1 MNRFFKFSNI
11 LHYFAFVVLIAFL
24 SVFLLLPI
32 YLVIREG
39 LHWSLI
45 SEVFR
50 NPVTCEGLIN
60 SLKIALLTTFFTIL
74 LAFPFALL
82 FNKYDFRGKNM
93 VSFFMLLPMILP
105 PFVGALGIQQ
115 FLGHYGVV
123 NTILR
128 NMGCAPI
135 AFFDG
140 ENKLFAVAL
149 IESLHLFPI
158 LYLNLVASLNSVDPS
173 MEEAAHLL
181 GAGKLKTFFK
191 VTLPLVKN
199 GLFAGCSIILIW
211 SFTELGT
218 PLMFGFTRTTPVQIF
233 NGMNEIESNPLPYAQ
248 VAVML
253 IFSTVLYLIAK
264 RMLRTGNAVTTKGA
278 RKGNSY
284 ILSGFK
290 AYLPFA
296 AFALLALLSLLPH
309 IMLLCCAFSQEYYQ
323 TLLPRVFTLI
333 HFEEALSNPIVIP
346 SIVNSLRY
354 ALLATVIAVIL
365 GLSGALIQH
374 KWRLKFGIL
383 ADILC
388 MLPLSVPGIVI
399 AFGYIGMSTKIDWA
413 QDFFNPN
420 GNPLLLLGVAYAI
433 RRIPYVIRSASSGLQ
448 QTPDDL
454 EFAARN
460 LGAGERTAFMRIT
473 FPIIGAHLLIGGLF
487 AFSFSMLEVSDSLIL
502 AQKSAYYPITKALF
516 ELSQFLG
523 NGPAIACAFGVW
535 TMLFLGATL
544 FLASALAGRKSTD
557 VFKF

>member
-1 MNRFFKFSNI
+1 MNNKITFPKL
-11 LHYFAFVVLIAFL
+11 LHYSSFALLITFF

-32 YLVIREG
+32 FLVIKEG
-39 LHWSLI
+39 LNWSLI
-45 SEVFR
+45 TEIFR
-50 NPVTCEGLIN
+50 NPVTRDGLIN

-74 LAFPFALL
+74 LSFPFALL
-82 FNKYDFRGKNM
+82 FNKYDFPGKKAI
-93 VSFFMLLPMILP
+93 SLFILLPMILP

-128 NMGCAPI
+128 SMGMEPI

-140 ENKLFAVAL
+140 SNKLFAVAL
-149 IESLHLFPI
+149 IESLHLYPI

-173 MEEAAHLL
+173 MQEAAHLL
-181 GAGKLKTFFK
+181 GAGKMQTFFK

-233 NGMNEIESNPLPYAQ
+233 DGLNEIESNPLPYAQ

-253 IFSTVLYLIAK
+253 FFSTVLYLIAK
-264 RMLRTGNAVTTKGA
+264 QMLRTGNAATGKGSRA
-278 RKGNSY
+278 
-284 ILSGFK
+284 SG
-290 AYLPFA
+290 AYRLQGAVSYLPIC
-296 AFALLALLSLLPH
+296 AFGLLAFISLVPH
-309 IMLLCCAFSQEYYQ
+309 LMLLCCAFSREYYQ
-323 TLLPRVFTLI
+323 TVLPRGFTLL
-333 HFEEALSNPIVIP
+333 HFEEALSHPMVIP

-354 ALLATVIAVIL
+354 ALLATVIAIIA
-365 GLSGALIQH
+365 GLTGALIQH
-374 KWRLKFGIL
+374 KWRLKGGIA

-399 AFGYIGMSTKIDWA
+399 AFGYINMSTNFKWA
-413 QDFFNPN
+413 ESFMNPEK
-420 GNPLLLLGVAYAI
+420 NPLLLLGIAYAI
-433 RRIPYVIRSASSGLQ
+433 RRVPYVIRSASSGLQ

-460 LGAGERTAFMRIT
+460 LGATEKSTFMRIT
-473 FPIIGAHLLIGGLF
+473 LPIIGAHLLIGGLF

-502 AQKSAYYPITKALF
+502 AQKSTFYPITKALF

-523 NGPAIACAFGVW
+523 SGPAIACAFGVW

-544 FLASALAGRKSTD
+544 YLAGTLAGKKSTD

>member
-1 MNRFFKFSNI
+1 MNKFFKAANI
-11 LHYFAFVVLIAFL
+11 LHYFSFALLIAFL

-32 YLVIREG
+32 YLVISEG
-39 LHWSLI
+39 LHWDLI
-45 SEVFR
+45 SEIFR
-50 NPVTCEGLIN
+50 NPVTREGLLN
-60 SLKIALLTTFFTIL
+60 SLKIALLTTFLTIL
-74 LAFPFALL
+74 IAFPFALL
-82 FNKYDFRGKNM
+82 FNKYDFKGKKA

-115 FLGHYGVV
+115 FLGYYGVV

-128 NMGCAPI
+128 SFGIAPV

-140 ENKLFAVAL
+140 ENKLLAVAI
-149 IESLHLFPI
+149 IEALHLYPI
-158 LYLNLVASLNSVDPS
+158 LYLNLVASLNSIDPS
-173 MEEAAHLL
+173 MEEASHLL
-181 GAGKLKTFFK
+181 GAGKLQTFFK

-233 NGMNEIESNPLPYAQ
+233 NGMNEIESNPLPYAL

-253 IFSTVLYLIAK
+253 FFSTILYLMAK
-264 RMLRTGNAVTTKGA
+264 KMLRTANAVTGKGS
-278 RKGNSY
+278 RQ
-284 ILSGFK
+284 SG
-290 AYLPFA
+290 AYCLRGFTSWLPFT
-296 AFALLALLSLLPH
+296 AFALLAIISLLPH

-323 TLLPRVFTLI
+323 TLLPKVFTLI
-333 HFEEALSNPIVIP
+333 HFEEALSNPMVIP
-346 SIVNSLRY
+346 SIINSLRY
-354 ALLATVIAVIL
+354 ALLATFIAVIL
-365 GLSGALIQH
+365 GLTGALIQH
-374 KWRLKFGIL
+374 KWRLKGGLL

-399 AFGYIGMSTKIDWA
+399 AFGYIGMSAKIDWA
-413 QDFFNPN
+413 RDFFNPN

-460 LGAGERTAFMRIT
+460 LGASEKGAFFRIT

-502 AQKSAYYPITKALF
+502 AQKSAFYPITKALF

-523 NGPAIACAFGVW
+523 NGPAVACAFGVW

-544 FLASALAGRKSTD
+544 FLASTFAGKKSTD

>member
-1 MNRFFKFSNI
+1 MKNKLNIANI
-11 LHYFAFVVLIAFL
+11 LHYLTFALLAAFL
-24 SVFLLLPI
+24 GTFLLLPI

-50 NPVTCEGLIN
+50 NPVTFEGLIN
-60 SLKIALLTTFFTIL
+60 SLKIALLTTFFTVL
-74 LAFPFALL
+74 LSFPFALL
-82 FNKYDFRGKNM
+82 FNRYDFKGKKA

-105 PFVGALGIQQ
+105 PFVGALGFQQ
-115 FLGHYGVV
+115 FLGHYGVL

-128 NMGCAPI
+128 AAGFAPI

-140 ENKLFAVAL
+140 ENKLFAVAV
-149 IESLHLFPI
+149 IEALHLYPI
-158 LYLNLVASLNSVDPS
+158 LYLNLTASLNSIDPS
-173 MEEAAHLL
+173 MAEASHLL
-181 GAGKLKTFFK
+181 GAGKIQTFFR

-218 PLMFGFTRTTPVQIF
+218 PLMFGFNRTTPVQIF

-253 IFSTVLYLIAK
+253 FFSTVLYLLAK
-264 RMLRTGNAVTTKGA
+264 QMLRTANAATTKGSRQSSA
-278 RKGNSY
+278 RKLTSWRAN
-284 ILSGFK
+284 
-290 AYLPFA
+290 LPFC
-296 AFALLALLSLLPH
+296 AFALLALVSLLPH

-323 TLLPRVFTLI
+323 TILPRVFTLI
-333 HFEEALSNPIVIP
+333 HFEEALSNPMVIP

-399 AFGYIGMSTKIDWA
+399 AFGYIGMATKLDWA
-413 QDFFNPN
+413 KDFFNPT
-420 GNPLLLLGVAYAI
+420 GNPLILLGVAYAI
-433 RRIPYVIRSASSGLQ
+433 RRIPYVIRSAASGLQ
-448 QTPDDL
+448 QTPDDM

-460 LGAGERTAFMRIT
+460 LGASEHKAFMKIT
-473 FPIIGAHLLIGGLF
+473 VPIIGAHLLIGGLF

-544 FLASALAGRKSTD
+544 YLASTLAGKKSTD

>member
-1 MNRFFKFSNI
+1 
-11 LHYFAFVVLIAFL
+11 
-24 SVFLLLPI
+24 
-32 YLVIREG
+32 
-39 LHWSLI
+39 
-45 SEVFR
+45 
-50 NPVTCEGLIN
+50 
-60 SLKIALLTTFFTIL
+60 
-74 LAFPFALL
+74 
-82 FNKYDFRGKNM
+82 
-93 VSFFMLLPMILP
+93 
-105 PFVGALGIQQ
+105 
-115 FLGHYGVV
+115 
-123 NTILR
+123 
-128 NMGCAPI
+128 
-135 AFFDG
+135 
-140 ENKLFAVAL
+140 
-149 IESLHLFPI
+149 
-158 LYLNLVASLNSVDPS
+158 

-181 GAGKLKTFFK
+181 GAGKIKTFFK

-233 NGMNEIESNPLPYAQ
+233 NGINEIESNPLPYAM

-253 IFSTVLYLIAK
+253 FFSTVLYLIAK
-264 RMLRTGNAVTTKGA
+264 KMLRSANAVTGKGA
-278 RKGNSY
+278 RQGGTFK
-284 ILSGFK
+284 LKGFK
-290 AYLPFA
+290 SYLPFS
-296 AFALLALLSLLPH
+296 AFGLLALISLLPH
-309 IMLLCCAFSQEYYQ
+309 VMLLCCAFSQEYYQ
-323 TLLPRVFTLI
+323 TILPRVFTLI
-333 HFEEALSNPIVIP
+333 HFEEALSNPMVIP
-346 SIVNSLRY
+346 SIVNSLHY
-354 ALLATVIAVIL
+354 ALLATLIAVII
-365 GLSGALIQH
+365 GLAGALIQH
-374 KWRLKFGIL
+374 KWRLKGGVL

-399 AFGYIGMSTKIDWA
+399 AFGYIGMATKLDWA
-413 QDFFNPN
+413 REFFNPT

-460 LGAGERTAFMRIT
+460 LGASERKAFFKIT
-473 FPIIGAHLLIGGLF
+473 IPIIGAHLLIGGLF

-544 FLASALAGRKSTD
+544 YLASTLAGKKSTD

>member
-1 MNRFFKFSNI
+1 MNKRFSLSNI
-11 LHYFAFVVLIAFL
+11 LHYSTFAVLTIFL
-24 SVFLLLPI
+24 GIFLLLPI
-32 YLVIREG
+32 YLVIKEG

-45 SEVFR
+45 TEIFK
-50 NPVTCEGLIN
+50 NPVTFEGLIN
-60 SLKIALLTTFFTIL
+60 SLKIAILTTFFTIL
-74 LAFPFALL
+74 LSFPFALL
-82 FNKYDFRGKNM
+82 FNKYDFKGKKA

-128 NMGCAPI
+128 NCGMEPI

-140 ENKLFAVAL
+140 SNKLLAVAL

-173 MEEAAHLL
+173 MEEASHLL
-181 GAGKLKTFFK
+181 GAGKIKTFFK
-191 VTLPLVKN
+191 ITLPLVKN

-233 NGMNEIESNPLPYAQ
+233 NGINEIESNPLPYAM

-253 IFSTVLYLIAK
+253 FFSTILYMIAK
-264 RMLRTGNAVTTKGA
+264 KMLRTNNAAAAKGSRQSGA
-278 RKGNSY
+278 FK
-284 ILSGFK
+284 LKGFK
-290 AYLPFA
+290 SYLPFS
-296 AFALLALLSLLPH
+296 AFLLLALVSLLPH
-309 IMLLCCAFSQEYYQ
+309 VMLLCCAFSQEYYQ
-323 TLLPRVFTLI
+323 TILPRVFTLI
-333 HFEEALSNPIVIP
+333 HFEEALSNPMVIP

-365 GLSGALIQH
+365 GLAGALIQH
-374 KWRLKFGIL
+374 KWRLKGGVL

-399 AFGYIGMSTKIDWA
+399 AFGYIGMATKLDWA
-413 QDFFNPN
+413 RNFFNPT

-460 LGAGERTAFMRIT
+460 LGASEKKAFFKIT
-473 FPIIGAHLLIGGLF
+473 MPIIGAHLLIGGLF

-544 FLASALAGRKSTD
+544 YLASTLAGKKSTD

>member
-1 MNRFFKFSNI
+1 MNKRFSLSNI
-11 LHYFAFVVLIAFL
+11 LHYSTFAVLTIFL
-24 SVFLLLPI
+24 GIFLLLPI
-32 YLVIREG
+32 YLVIKEG

-45 SEVFR
+45 TEIFK
-50 NPVTCEGLIN
+50 NPVTFEGLIN
-60 SLKIALLTTFFTIL
+60 SLKIAILTTFFTIL
-74 LAFPFALL
+74 LSFPFALL
-82 FNKYDFRGKNM
+82 FNKYDFKGKKA

-128 NMGCAPI
+128 NCGMEPI

-140 ENKLFAVAL
+140 SNKLLAVAL

-173 MEEAAHLL
+173 MEEASHLL
-181 GAGKLKTFFK
+181 GAGKIKTFFK
-191 VTLPLVKN
+191 ITLPLVKN

-233 NGMNEIESNPLPYAQ
+233 NGINEIESNPLPYAM

-253 IFSTVLYLIAK
+253 FFSTALYLIAK
-264 RMLRTGNAVTTKGA
+264 KMLRTNNAAAAKGSRQSGA
-278 RKGNSY
+278 FK
-284 ILSGFK
+284 LKGFK
-290 AYLPFA
+290 SYLPFS
-296 AFALLALLSLLPH
+296 AFLLLALVSLLPH

-323 TLLPRVFTLI
+323 TILPRVFTLI
-333 HFEEALSNPIVIP
+333 HFEEALSNPMVIP

-365 GLSGALIQH
+365 GLAGALIQH
-374 KWRLKFGIL
+374 KWRLKGEVL

-399 AFGYIGMSTKIDWA
+399 AFGYIGMATKLDWA
-413 QDFFNPN
+413 RNFFNPT

-460 LGAGERTAFMRIT
+460 LGASEKKAFFKIT
-473 FPIIGAHLLIGGLF
+473 MPIIGAHLLIGGLF

-544 FLASALAGRKSTD
+544 YLASTLAGKKSTD